1 MIPLSEAQSYVLKQ
15 IEPLPRTV
23 VPLKN
28 ALGLVLTE
36 SVVSTE
42 TIPPFTNTAVDG
54 YALRSIDTVNTPVT
68 LNVVETISAGDDKN
82 INVGPNEA
90 VRIMTGAVMPAGAD
104 AVIMVEN
111 TRLLKPAD
119 SLESALTEFNS
130 TTISTSTSNQ
140 LDLERVVISRTVQ
153 PGDHIRHAGDDISA
167 GQIVLQAGTPL
178 QPGHLGV
185 LASIGCYQVATYR
198 RPRVGVMST
207 GDELVD
213 EPIRLQRGQIRDS
226 NRNSLLGLVDQAG
239 FIGVDLGIA
248 RDNEDD
254 IKSVLQYAINEC
266 DAVLSSGGVS
276 MGDYDY
282 VKTVLEQLGEMRW
295 MQIAIKPAKPFAFGL
310 VQGIPVFGLPG
321 NPVSSMVSFELLAK
335 PALRAMAGYDADA
348 LGPFTIRAV
357 SQNTLSHPRDGKTH
371 YIRVFTKHSEQGT
384 LQVARIDGQGSH
396 QLATMAQA
404 NGLAVVQDNLV
415 INPGDVV
422 DVIPLNVFMNGFT

>member
-15 IEPLPRTV
+15 IKPLPETV

-28 ALGLVLTE
+28 ALGSVLTE

-42 TIPPFTNTAVDG
+42 TIPPFANTAVDG

-68 LNVVETISAGDDKN
+68 LNIVGTISADDDKN
-82 INVGPNEA
+82 TNVGPNEA

-104 AVIMVEN
+104 AVTMVEN

-119 SLESALTEFNS
+119 SLESALTEFDP
-130 TTISTSTSNQ
+130 TTTSASNQ
-140 LDLERVVISRTVQ
+140 LDLERVVISQTAQ

-167 GQIVLQAGTPL
+167 GQVVLQAGTPL

-213 EPIRLQRGQIRDS
+213 EPTQLQRGQIRDS

-254 IKSVLQYAINEC
+254 IKSVLQHAINEC

-335 PALRAMAGYDADA
+335 PALRAMAGYNVDA

-371 YIRVFTKHSEQGT
+371 YMRVFAKHSEQGT

-404 NGLAVVQDNLV
+404 DGLAVVQDNLV